1 MMSDDLRI
9 YVVGCLTG
17 KNAIQ
22 IARTFVGRRRIVN
35 VFTALLQL
43 LDILGE
49 PSSRQHRGLNSR

>member
-43 LDILGE
+43 LDILGGAE
-49 PSSRQHRGLNSR
+49 